1 MSVPSNLVPT
11 RILQLPEDP
20 SPSDTGWMMYVNNG
34 VTYKVQVNAV
44 LNVSGVPTS
53 RAIIAGTGLA
63 GGGTLAS
70 NVTLSVAPGGIGATE
85 LDATG
90 VSAGVYGDSANYP
103 VLTVDANGRVTA
115 ATELALPST
124 SGFVPTSRQVIAGA
138 GLSGGGALSTN
149 VTLDANLSDANPQSV
164 GAEDPGTSDDISR
177 ADHVHPAIDLADTQQ
192 TANEL
197 DISRGGTGT
206 ALTSPPNG
214 GIVYSDGSTL
224 QVSSAGTLG
233 NILISGGAASPT
245 WGTIGTAFGSQ
256 TANYFFASPNGSAG
270 APTFR
275 AIVPA
280 DIPTLNQDT
289 TGNAGTVTDGVYTSG
304 SYSDPSWIT
313 SIAGSKVSGNIAGN
327 AGTVT
332 DGVYTTGSYS
342 NPTWITSLA
351 GSKISGNIPGNAA
364 SLTAVLDASLGGTG
378 QSTYANGE
386 LLIGDSA
393 TGELAKATLTA
404 GTNVSIVNGNGTI
417 TISATGGSGG
427 GDVSGPGA
435 AVTDDALVRWDST
448 LGTLIQNSV
457 GILDDAGVLSGVS
470 ISGSSNTLSAIPNS
484 ALTNS
489 SITINGTPVSLGG
502 STTITPSLDALT
514 IGTGLTGTSYTGAAP
529 VTIAI
534 DSTVATLTGIQT
546 LTNKTLTT
554 PLVNDTL
561 EINSSAVT
569 GYTPFAD
576 TLLSMAADE
585 NNFQLAYGVNLN
597 NGSDASFD
605 FVAYN
610 DASDVNSYF
619 IDMGMNSS
627 NFSSVTY
634 PIFTANSG
642 YLFTGGGTSG
652 QEADLFIGTSNAASD
667 LVFFTGDVLTSSVRA
682 TIKGNT
688 GNFLLGTNTD
698 TGYKFINAGT
708 TYLGGAAT
716 FGSTVLLN
724 QDPTLALQAATKQ
737 YVDNQ
742 VTAGLHIHEPVLV
755 ESTANLNATYAQGGT
770 TFDITDITGTDTVTT
785 SVNHGLS
792 VGDQI
797 WLYTSAGN
805 GLSTNTAYFVHST
818 PALDELTLSLTYSGA
833 QITGLTNATGLTYN
847 TRANSGV
854 GATLTNAGTQA
865 ALEIDN
871 VSLST
876 SDRVMVRLQTNG
888 FENGV
893 YTVTTVGDGST
904 NWVLTRATDS
914 NKVNPADPNGVG
926 TGDYYYTQD
935 GDINAGDSHVLTTE
949 PNTMILGYTSL
960 TYTQFSG
967 AVTYTGGTNIDVTG
981 QTISLTGTVAAT
993 NGGTGTSTVTTGDL
1007 LYGSATNTWS
1017 KLAKGIGYKSLVMD
1031 ATGTN
1036 VEWNAVALNQAAAV
1050 SGQLG
1055 ISNGGTGAST
1065 AGGARTALGSTTIG
1079 DNLFTLTNPSA
1090 ITFPRFNADN
1100 TVSALDAA
1108 SFRTAIGAGTGS
1120 GNGTVTSVGG
1130 TGTVSGL
1137 TLTGTVTTT
1146 GNLTLGGTLSVS
1158 ASDFASQTANTV
1170 LAAPNGSAGTPT
1182 FRALVAADIPT
1193 LNQNTTG
1200 SAGSVA
1206 NALTFS
1212 TGITVSSGS
1221 TYNGSAAITISLP
1234 QAVST
1239 SSSVQFDSFGVG
1251 TAASGTTGEIR
1262 ATNNVTAYYSDDRF
1276 KTNLGNIPDAL
1287 AKVLTLNGFYY
1298 EANELAQS
1306 YGYEKKQEVG
1316 VSAQQVQA
1324 IMPEV
1329 VAPAPIDENYLTV
1342 RYERLVP
1349 LLIEAIKELKAEIDV
1364 LKGK

>member
-44 LNVSGVPTS
+44 LNVSGVPTT

-90 VSAGVYGDSANYP
+90 VGAGVYGDSANYP
-103 VLTVDANGRVTA
+103 VITVDANGRITA
-115 ATELALPST
+115 ATELAFPSP
-124 SGFVPTSRQVIAGA
+124 SGFVPTSREVIAGI
-138 GLSGGGALSTN
+138 GLSGGGALTTN
-149 VTLDANLSDANPQSV
+149 VTLNADLSDATPEPV
-164 GAEDPGTSDDISR
+164 GAEGPGTSQEMSR
-177 ADHVHPAIDLADTQQ
+177 ADHVHPAIDLSDTQQ

-206 ALTSPPNG
+206 ALTSPANG
-214 GIVYSDGSTL
+214 GMVYSDGNSL
-224 QVSSAGTLG
+224 QVSTAG
-233 NILISGGAASPT
+233 S
-245 WGTIGTAFGSQ
+245 
-256 TANYFFASPNGSAG
+256 NGQVLVSTGAG
-270 APTFR
+270 APTW
-275 AIVPA
+275 
-280 DIPTLNQDT
+280 
-289 TGNAGTVTDGVYTSG
+289 G
-304 SYSDPSWIT
+304 S
-313 SIAGSKVSGNIAGN
+313 
-327 AGTVT
+327 
-332 DGVYTTGSYS
+332 
-342 NPTWITSLA
+342 
-351 GSKISGNIPGNAA
+351 
-364 SLTAVLDASLGGTG
+364 AVLLTDQPANYI
-378 QSTYANGE
+378 YAGP
-386 LLIGDSA
+386 A
-393 TGELAKATLTA
+393 
-404 GTNVSIVNGNGTI
+404 
-417 TISATGGSGG
+417 
-427 GDVSGPGA
+427 SGP
-435 AVTDDALVRWDST
+435 DAPTAFRTLVNAD
-448 LGTLIQNSV
+448 LPN
-457 GILDDAGVLSGVS
+457 SGVS
-470 ISGSSNTLSAIPNS
+470 ANTYGTAATIPVFAVNSKGVLTGVTNTVVSLTNANLQYSSITIGSSLVTLGSTITTLVGTSISGATNSLSNIPNS
-484 ALTNS
+484 ALTNNSITIGSTAVALGGTITTLAGTSISGATNTLTAIPNASLDNS
-489 SITINGTPVSLGG
+489 SITVNGKSVSLGG
-502 STTITPSLDALT
+502 STSSDALT

-534 DSTVATLTGIQT
+534 DSTVATLTGVQT

-554 PLVNDTL
+554 PLVNDIL

-576 TLLSMAADE
+576 SLLSMAADE
-585 NNFQLAYGVNLN
+585 NNFQIAYGVNLN

-627 NFSSVTY
+627 NFSSVSY

-688 GNFLLGTNTD
+688 GNFLLGTATD
-698 TGYKFINAGT
+698 TGYGLNNVGT

-724 QDPTLALQAATKQ
+724 ADPTLALQAATKQ

-742 VTAGLHIHEPVLV
+742 VTAGLHLHDPVLV
-755 ESTANLNATYAQGGT
+755 ETTGNLNATYAQGGT

-792 VGDQI
+792 IGDQI

-805 GLSTNTAYFVHST
+805 GLSTNTAYFVYST
-818 PALDELTLSLTYSGA
+818 PALNQLTLSLTFGGA
-833 QITGLTNATGLTYN
+833 QITGLTNASGLTYN

-865 ALEIDN
+865 AIEIDG

-914 NKVNPADPNGVG
+914 NRVDPADPNGVG

-935 GDINAGDSHVLTTE
+935 GDLNAGDSHVLTTE
-949 PNTMILGYTSL
+949 PNTMIIGYTTL

-993 NGGTGTSTVTTGDL
+993 NGGTGTNTVTTGDL
-1007 LYGSATNTWS
+1007 LYGSAANTWS

-1055 ISNGGTGAST
+1055 VSNGGTGQSSFVDGELLIGNST
-1065 AGGARTALGSTTIG
+1065 GNTLAKA
-1079 DNLFTLTNPSA
+1079 TLT
-1090 ITFPRFNADN
+1090 
-1100 TVSALDAA
+1100 
-1108 SFRTAIGAGTGS
+1108 AGTGINITNGS
-1120 GNGTVTSVGG
+1120 GTITVAANIDGG
-1130 TGTVSGL
+1130 T
-1137 TLTGTVTTT
+1137 
-1146 GNLTLGGTLSVS
+1146 
-1158 ASDFASQTANTV
+1158 F
-1170 LAAPNGSAGTPT
+1170 
-1182 FRALVAADIPT
+1182 
-1193 LNQNTTG
+1193 
-1200 SAGSVA
+1200 
-1206 NALTFS
+1206 
-1212 TGITVSSGS
+1212 
-1221 TYNGSAAITISLP
+1221 
-1234 QAVST
+1234 
-1239 SSSVQFDSFGVG
+1239 
-1251 TAASGTTGEIR
+1251 
-1262 ATNNVTAYYSDDRF
+1262 
-1276 KTNLGNIPDAL
+1276 
-1287 AKVLTLNGFYY
+1287 
-1298 EANELAQS
+1298 
-1306 YGYEKKQEVG
+1306 
-1316 VSAQQVQA
+1316 
-1324 IMPEV
+1324 
-1329 VAPAPIDENYLTV
+1329 
-1342 RYERLVP
+1342 
-1349 LLIEAIKELKAEIDV
+1349 
-1364 LKGK
+1364 

>member
-1 MSVPSNLVPT
+1 
-11 RILQLPEDP
+11 
-20 SPSDTGWMMYVNNG
+20 MMYVNNG
-34 VTYKVQVNAV
+34 VTYKVQVNSV

-53 RAIIAGTGLA
+53 RAIIAGTGLT

-70 NVTLSVAPGGIGATE
+70 NVTISVAPGGIGATQ
-85 LDATG
+85 LDDTG
-90 VSAGVYGDSANYP
+90 VTPGVYGDSTNYP
-103 VLTVDANGRVTA
+103 VFTVDENGRITA
-115 ATELALPST
+115 ASELALPST
-124 SGFVPTSRQVIAGA
+124 SGFVPTSRQVIAGT

-149 VTLDANLSDANPQSV
+149 VTLDANLSDANPEPV
-164 GAEDPGTSDDISR
+164 GNDSPGVSDDISR
-177 ADHVHPAIDLADTQQ
+177 ADHVHPAIDLADTTQ
-192 TANEL
+192 TVNEL
-197 DISRGGTGT
+197 DITRGGTGT
-206 ALTSPPNG
+206 ALTSPPDG
-214 GIVYSDGSTL
+214 GIVYSDGNSL
-224 QVSSAGTLG
+224 QVSSAGSTGQVLTSNG
-233 NILISGGAASPT
+233 TNAPSWSSIGG
-245 WGTIGTAFGSQ
+245 AFGSQ
-256 TANYFFASPNGSAG
+256 TANYFFAAPNGSSG
-270 APTFR
+270 SPTFR

-313 SIAGSKVSGNIAGN
+313 SLAGSKISGDIAGN

-332 DGVYTTGSYS
+332 NGVYTTGSYS

-351 GSKISGNIPGNAA
+351 GSKITGDISGNAA
-364 SLTAVLDASLGGTG
+364 SLSAVLDVSLGGTG
-378 QSTYANGE
+378 QSSYANGE
-386 LLIGDSA
+386 LLIGNSS
-393 TGELAKATLTA
+393 TGELTKATLTA

-417 TISATGGSGG
+417 TISASGGSGG

-435 AVTDDALVRWDST
+435 AVTDNAIVRWDST

-457 GILDDAGVLSGVS
+457 GILDNSGVLSGVS
-470 ISGSSNTLSAIPNS
+470 ISGGSNTLSNIPNS

-514 IGTGLTGTSYTGAAP
+514 IGTGLSGTSYDGSAP

-534 DSTVATLTGIQT
+534 DSTVATLTGVQT

-554 PLVNDTL
+554 PIIGTNAKVYGPN
-561 EINSSAVT
+561 VT
-569 GYTPFAD
+569 SYTPFANTMFSAQAD
-576 TLLSMAADE
+576 DDDYQLLYIR
-585 NNFQLAYGVNLN
+585 NIN
-597 NGSDASFD
+597 NGTNASAD

-610 DASDVNSYF
+610 DASDVDSYF
-619 IDMGMNSS
+619 IDMGIVSS
-627 NFSSVTY
+627 NYTDALNTVF
-634 PIFTANSG
+634 PANSG
-642 YLFTGGGTSG
+642 YLYTGGGSSG
-652 QEADLFIGTSNAASD
+652 QASPLVIGTSNAASD
-667 LVFFTGDVLTSSVRA
+667 VIFFTGDTLSANVRA

-688 GNFLLGTNTD
+688 GNVLIGTSTD
-698 TGYKFINAGT
+698 SGYKLAVNGT
-708 TYLGGAAT
+708 TNFTGAAL
-716 FGSTVLLN
+716 FGSTVTLN
-724 QDPTLALQAATKQ
+724 ADPTTALQAATKQ

-742 VTAGLHIHEPVLV
+742 VTAGLHIHEPVRV
-755 ESTANLNATYAQGGT
+755 ETTANLNATYVQGGT
-770 TFDITDITGTDTVTT
+770 TFDITDITGTNTVTT

-792 VGDQI
+792 VNDQI

-805 GLSTNTAYFVHST
+805 GLSTNTAYFVFST
-818 PALDELTLSLTYSGA
+818 PALNQLTLSLTFDGV
-833 QITGLTNATGLTYN
+833 QVTGLTNASGLTYA

-854 GATLTNAGTQA
+854 GATLTNAGTQV
-865 ALEIDN
+865 ALTVDGIA
-871 VSLST
+871 LSVA
-876 SDRVMVRLQTNG
+876 DRVMVRLQTAG
-888 FENGV
+888 EENGV
-893 YTVTTVGDGST
+893 YVVTTVGDGST
-904 NWVLTRATDS
+904 NWVLTRSDDA
-914 NKVNPADPNGVG
+914 NVVNPGDPDGLG
-926 TGDYYYTQD
+926 TGDYFFTRE
-935 GDINAGDSHVLTTE
+935 GALNAGDSHVLTTE
-949 PNTMILGYTSL
+949 PNTMIIGYTPL

-967 AVTYTGGTNIDVTG
+967 GVVYTGGTNIDVTG

-993 NGGTGTSTVTTGDL
+993 NGGTGTNTVTTGDL

-1017 KLAKGIGYKSLVMD
+1017 KLPLGIAYKSLVVN
-1031 ATGTN
+1031 ASGTQL
-1036 VEWNAVALNQAAAV
+1036 EWNAIALNESAAV
-1050 SGQLG
+1050 AGALG
-1055 ISNGGTGAST
+1055 VANGGTGSST
-1065 AGGARTALGSTTIG
+1065 AGGAITNLGATTVG
-1079 DNLFTLTNPSA
+1079 GNLFTLTNPSA
-1090 ITFPRFNADN
+1090 VTFPRFNADN

-1108 SFRTAIGAGTGS
+1108 SFRTAIGAGTS
-1120 GNGTVTSVGG
+1120 STTGTVTSVSG

-1137 TLTGTVTTT
+1137 TLSGTVTSS
-1146 GNLTLGGTLSVS
+1146 GSLTLGGTLSVA

-1170 LAAPNGSAGTPT
+1170 LAAPNGSSGTPT

-1221 TYNGSAAITISLP
+1221 TYDGSAAITISLP

-1239 SSSVQFDSFGVG
+1239 SSSVQFGSFGVG

-1306 YGYEKKQEVG
+1306 YGYEKKLEVG

-1349 LLIEAIKELKAEIDV
+1349 LLIEAIKELKAEIDL
-1364 LKGK
+1364 LKGAK